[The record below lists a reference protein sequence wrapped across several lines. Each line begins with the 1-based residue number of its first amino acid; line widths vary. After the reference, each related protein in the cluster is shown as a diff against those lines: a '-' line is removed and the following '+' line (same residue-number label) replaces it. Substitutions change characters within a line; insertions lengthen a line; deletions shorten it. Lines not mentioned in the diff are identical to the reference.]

1 MSILRDVLTLCL
13 SLIFLCV
20 PASGADFEFRG
31 EIDAQDSTSR
41 LLDYYVREFSPE
53 DLFLGIDEQ
62 PDDTGRFRSLY
73 MDLTGVMIG
82 GVRVDKL
89 TFRMSDVQFNP
100 PSEWAAGNVECRDVL
115 QIHAHCALLEDDINR
130 KLALETFGGDDHWK
144 NIAMKISPSGLY
156 ARGIYVAK
164 ILFITLDILIE
175 VESGLKI
182 VNNRELWLDDYAVRV
197 NTLGVPDYLT
207 KKAVAQIQPLL
218 DLGRFPLPLRLH
230 SVQFGEGEAVFS
242 TRVPP
247 EPLRNAIS
255 YHYRA
260 K

>member
-13 SLIFLCV
+13 SLIFFCV

-31 EIDAQDSTSR
+31 KIDAQDSTSR
-41 LLDYYVREFSPE
+41 LLDHYVREFSPE

-62 PDDTGRFRSLY
+62 PDGTGRFRRLY
-73 MDLTGVMIG
+73 MDLTGVMID

-115 QIHAHCALLEDDINR
+115 QIYAHCALLEDDINR
-130 KLALETFGGDDHWK
+130 KLALETFGEDDHWK

-156 ARGIYVAK
+156 ARGSYIAK

-207 KKAVAQIQPLL
+207 KKAVAQIQPLF
-218 DLGRFPLPLRLH
+218 DLSRFPLPLRLH

-247 EPLRNAIS
+247 EPLQNAIT